1 MYDKLVLIQE
11 QFNYSANVQL
21 DMDNS
26 EKLLHYIP
34 NDTSVKLLKDYF
46 VDIVKDSPDSHS
58 HMIYGS
64 YGTGKSHFLTVLS
77 MLLSKQFVN
86 DIAFK
91 TFIDRLRTKDRL
103 LVNDIKS
110 FEKDNRKKPFLVV
123 PIVFDFP
130 DFNRCLFFSLQKVLL
145 KQGINIVFKTF
156 YHQAV
161 DVMKNW
167 MNNPT
172 SADRLASACAN
183 NRTTA
188 DKLLESLNRM
198 DTKAEKK
205 FLKVFSEVTYG
216 VKFVCEVASIVD
228 AIDQV
233 NEVTQNR
240 YAGIVF
246 IFDEFGRYMEDNLKS
261 IKVSQ
266 IQQLSEY
273 CDHGDGNNHII
284 LVSHKE
290 ISQYTK
296 EHGQKLAEEWKKVER
311 RFRPFTMNSEK
322 DQSLFFAENVLYKK
336 ADVWNQFSRRFS
348 KELENVYT
356 QAMEFNA
363 YNVKIDKENNPYAA
377 CFPLHPISLFALD
390 KLSKKVAQNERTFF
404 TFLSSKEANTLYSF
418 LTTTPLEEFHIVGL
432 DYIYDYFESS
442 IKSMQSDS
450 SYEWF
455 RKLQIA
461 VNKLPQGTADDS
473 FEVKIL
479 KAIAVVGIV
488 GTANVLP
495 ATREV
500 FHCAIDGDNAEI
512 DEAVSTLIERRLI
525 KFSGITGTFDFYNSS
540 TINIDELIDENL
552 NAANDEAI
560 VKVLNDDFV
569 DFVVYPYDY
578 NDEYKITRV
587 FAPVFYSAA
596 LPEIMLTS
604 RINRLECDGTLVMT
618 LANDEHMNNIAEL
631 SANMNRTIFYVNTN
645 TSELIEA
652 VRRYIA
658 LKYIDTVKSKYTA
671 KDPAFEQE
679 LDYCL
684 NEQSALV
691 KKHIES
697 WKNSADN
704 TTVIAGGQI
713 HESGSMSDISDIASE
728 LMRNVYPDTLIVN
741 NELVNKNTL
750 TGTMTSSRRNAVEAI
765 LSGKDKQAYF
775 GLADLSPDYIFVRSV
790 LAKNDLYHDNDIH
803 YINARRD
810 NEHPQDKINDVF
822 SRFCNTAREAS
833 VGFDELVNVLTEPP
847 YGLRKGYLPLLIA
860 YMLVGYK
867 TEMVINSHDV
877 GQEITADLF
886 DKIVARPADYTFSIE
901 HLTDE
906 QKLFANNI
914 EKLFNGYLD
923 RTTYSKSRMK
933 ALYDAAFKHYKSV
946 SKFAR
951 TTEMFV
957 SEPTMRYR
965 KLMEKNNTNYSRF
978 VLRDLKSLTGDYE
991 SAIEMLR
998 TTVNELNTAIDR
1010 LKEKINSTIA
1020 GAVGAPENELIPYLR
1035 KLYMSEWEKK
1045 RKKSFDFSTNAF
1057 LDIVAQVNDDTN
1069 SDDFIRAVTKRVS
1082 GLEYSFWSDSHVDD
1096 FMMAIHKIVDTI
1108 NSYDPNVARSETE
1121 TMVTIANQNGSKS
1134 VLFDNSEMDNFAIT
1148 AKNKMAAVFDNFG
1161 LSLSHDNKVQI
1172 VLSLLNDLMEG
1183 K

>member
-11 QFNYSANVQL
+11 QFNYSINVQL

-34 NDTSVKLLKDYF
+34 NDTSIKLLKDYF
-46 VDIVKDSPDSHS
+46 IDIIKDAPNNHS

-77 MLLSKQFVN
+77 MLLSKQFAD
-86 DIAFK
+86 DIAFE
-91 TFIDRLRTKDRL
+91 TFINRLRTKDRL

-123 PIVFDFP
+123 PIMFDFP
-130 DFNRCLFFSLQKVLL
+130 DFNRCLFFSLQKILL

-167 MNNPT
+167 ISNPT
-172 SADRLASACAN
+172 SADRLASACVN
-183 NRTTA
+183 NKTTP

-240 YAGIVF
+240 YSGIVF
-246 IFDEFGRYMEDNLKS
+246 IFDEFGRYMEDNLKN

-273 CDHGDGNNHII
+273 CDHGSGNNHII

-296 EHGQKLAEEWKKVER
+296 EHGQKLATEWKKVEG
-311 RFRPFTMNSEK
+311 RFKPFTMNSEK
-322 DQSLFFAENVLYKK
+322 DQSLFFAENVLYKN
-336 ADVWNQFSRRFS
+336 ADVWNKFSRRFNQ
-348 KELENVYT
+348 ELENIYT
-356 QAMEFNA
+356 QSMEFNA
-363 YNVKIDKENNPYAA
+363 YNVKIDKKNNPYAS

-404 TFLSSKEANTLYSF
+404 TFLSGREANTLYSF
-418 LTTTPLEEFHIVGL
+418 LTTTPLNEFHIVGL
-432 DYIYDYFESS
+432 DYIYDYFESN
-442 IKSMQSDS
+442 IKSMQSDH

-461 VNKLPQGTADDS
+461 INKLPQGTANDS
-473 FEVKIL
+473 FEIKIL
-479 KAIAVVGIV
+479 KAITVVGII

-495 ATREV
+495 ATREI
-500 FHCAIDGDNAEI
+500 FHCAIDGDNIEI
-512 DEAVSTLIERRLI
+512 DQAVSHLIEHRLV
-525 KFSGITGTFDFYNSS
+525 KYSGITGTFDFYNSS
-540 TINIDELIDENL
+540 TINIDELIDENI

-560 VKVLNDDFV
+560 IKVLNEDFV

-578 NDEYKITRV
+578 NSEYKISRV
-587 FAPVFYSAA
+587 FAPVFYSAS
-596 LPEIMLTS
+596 LPGTTLTS
-604 RINRLECDGTLVMT
+604 RINRLECDGILVMA
-618 LANDEHMNNIAEL
+618 LANDEQLDNIVNL
-631 SANMNRTIFYVNTN
+631 SVDVDRTIFFVNTS
-645 TSELIEA
+645 TLELTEA

-658 LKYIDTVKSKYTA
+658 LKYIDTVKSKYTD

-679 LDYCL
+679 LEYCL

-713 HESGSMSDISDIASE
+713 YGIGSMSDISDIASE
-728 LMRNVYPDTLIVN
+728 LMRNAYPDTLIVN

-750 TGTMTSSRRNAVEAI
+750 TGTMASSRRNAVGAI
-765 LSGKDKQAYF
+765 LNSKDADNYF
-775 GLADLSPDYIFVRSV
+775 GLVGLSPDYIFVRSV
-790 LAKNDLYHDNDIH
+790 LAKNDLYHDNNIH
-803 YINARRD
+803 HINAKRD
-810 NEHPQDKINDVF
+810 NTRPQDAIRNIF
-822 SRFCNTAREAS
+822 SRFCNSARKAAI
-833 VGFDELVNVLTEPP
+833 GFDILINTLIAPP
-847 YGLRKGYLPLLIA
+847 YGLRKGYLPLLVA
-860 YMLVGYK
+860 YMLIGYK
-867 TEMVINSHDV
+867 SEMVITSHDV

-886 DKIVARPADYTFSIE
+886 EKIVARPDDYKFSIE
-901 HLTDE
+901 HLTNE
-906 QKLFANNI
+906 QKIFANDV
-914 EKLFNGYLD
+914 EKLFKTHLD
-923 RTTYSKSRMK
+923 KAIYSRSRMK
-933 ALYDAAFKHYKSV
+933 ALYDAEFKHYKSV

-965 KLMEKNNTNYSRF
+965 KLMEKNNTNYSKF
-978 VLRDLKSLTGDYE
+978 VLEDLKSLTGDYE

-998 TTVNELNTAIDR
+998 TTTNELDTAIDR
-1010 LKEKINSTIA
+1010 LGDKINSIIA
-1020 GAVGAPENELIPYLR
+1020 DAVGASENELIPFLR
-1035 KLYMSEWEKK
+1035 RLYATEWEEK

-1057 LDIVAQVNDDTN
+1057 LDTVAQIDDTTDR
-1069 SDDFIRAVTKRVS
+1069 DDFIREITRRVV
-1082 GLEYSFWSDSHVDD
+1082 GLEYSFWNDKHVED
-1096 FMMAIHKIVDTI
+1096 FAAAIQKIVGTI
-1108 NSYDPNVARSETE
+1108 NNYDPTVAHSETE

-1134 VLFDNSEMDNFAIT
+1134 VLFDNSDMDDFAIT
-1148 AKNKMAAVFDNFG
+1148 AKNKMSAVFDKFG
-1161 LSLSHDNKVQI
+1161 LSLSHDDKVQI

>member
-1 MYDKLVLIQE
+1 MYDELVLIQE

-46 VDIVKDSPDSHS
+46 IDIIKSSPDNHS

-77 MLLSKQFVN
+77 MLLSKQFVKET
-86 DIAFK
+86 AYK
-91 TFIDRLRTKDRL
+91 TFINRLRTKDKL
-103 LVNDIKS
+103 LMNDIKS
-110 FEKDNRKKPFLVV
+110 FESDNRKKPFLVV

-130 DFNRCLFFSLQKVLL
+130 DFNRCLYFSLQKALL

-167 MNNPT
+167 MSNT
-172 SADRLASACAN
+172 SSAERLASACAN
-183 NRTTA
+183 NRTTP
-188 DKLLESLNRM
+188 DKLLEALNQM
-198 DTKAEKK
+198 DAKAEKK
-205 FLKVFSEVTYG
+205 FLKVFFDVTYG
-216 VKFVCEVASIVD
+216 VKFVCEVANIGD

-233 NEVTQNR
+233 NEVTQNK
-240 YAGIVF
+240 YSGIVF

-273 CDHGDGNNHII
+273 CDHSDGNNHII

-296 EHGQKLAEEWKKVER
+296 EHGQKVADEWKKVER
-311 RFRPFTMNSEK
+311 RFKPFTMNSEK
-322 DQSLFFAENVLYKK
+322 DQSLFFAENVLYKN
-336 ADVWNQFSRRFS
+336 ADTWNKFSRRFAN
-348 KELENVYT
+348 ELENVYA
-356 QAMEFNA
+356 QAMEFNG
-363 YNVKIDKENNPYAA
+363 YNVEISAENNPYAA

-404 TFLSSKEANTLYSF
+404 TFLSSKESNTLYSF
-418 LTTTPLEEFHIVGL
+418 LTTTPLNEFHIVGL

-455 RKLQIA
+455 RKFQIA
-461 VNKLPQGTADDS
+461 VNKLPQGTTDDS
-473 FEVKIL
+473 YEVKVL
-479 KAIAVVGIV
+479 KAIAVVGII

-495 ATREV
+495 ATQEV

-512 DEAVSTLIERRLI
+512 DKAVSNLIANRLV

-560 VKVLNDDFV
+560 VKVLNEDFV

-578 NDEYKITRV
+578 NNEYKISRV
-587 FAPVFYSAA
+587 FAPVFYSAN
-596 LPEIMLTS
+596 LPVTSLNS

-618 LANDEHMNNIAEL
+618 LACEENIDYITDL
-631 SANMNRTIFYVNTN
+631 SIFMARTIFFIS
-645 TSELIEA
+645 TSTAELTDA

-658 LKYIDTVKSKYTA
+658 LKYLDTVKSKYTA

-679 LDYCL
+679 LEYCL
-684 NEQSALV
+684 NEQLALV

-704 TTVIAGGQI
+704 TTVIADGQI
-713 HESGSMSDISDIASE
+713 YESGSMSDISNIASE
-728 LMRNVYPDTLIVN
+728 IMENAYPDTLIVN

-750 TGTMTSSRRNAVEAI
+750 SGTMTSCRRNAVEAI
-765 LSGKDKQAYF
+765 LSGKDTDNYF

-790 LAKNDLYHDNDIH
+790 LAKNDLYHDDSIL
-803 YINARRD
+803 YINAKHDGSRPQGSIRD
-810 NEHPQDKINDVF
+810 EFDQ
-822 SRFCNTAREAS
+822 FCNTAKDTQ
-833 VGFDELVNVLTEPP
+833 VGFDKLVDKLTAPP
-847 YGLRKGYLPLLIA
+847 YGLRRGYLPLLIA

-867 TEMVINSHDV
+867 AEMVITSHDV
-877 GQEITADLF
+877 GQEVTADLF

-901 HLTDE
+901 HLTAE
-906 QKLFANNI
+906 QKFFAKNI
-914 EKLFNGYLD
+914 EELFKPYLD
-923 RTTYSKSRMK
+923 KSTYSKSRMK

-951 TTEMFV
+951 TTEIFV

-978 VLRDLKSLTGDYE
+978 VLEDLRSLTGDYE

-998 TTVNELNTAIDR
+998 TTKNELDTAIDR
-1010 LKEKINSTIA
+1010 LKNKINSIIA
-1020 GAVGAPENELIPYLR
+1020 GAVGAPENEVVPFLHNIYET
-1035 KLYMSEWEKK
+1035 EWKEK

-1057 LDIVAQVNDDTN
+1057 LDIVAQIDDDTD
-1069 SDDFIRAVTKRVS
+1069 SDDFIMEVTKRVS
-1082 GLEYSFWSDSHVDD
+1082 GLEYSFWSDRHVDD
-1096 FMMAIHKIVDTI
+1096 FMESIQKIVDTI
-1108 NSYDPNVARSETE
+1108 NNYDPAAGRTETE
-1121 TMVTIANQNGSKS
+1121 TMVTIASQNGTRS
-1134 VLFDNSEMDNFAIT
+1134 VLFDNSEMDDFAIT
-1148 AKNKMAAVFDNFG
+1148 AKNKMMAVFDNFK
-1161 LSLSHDNKVQI
+1161 LSLSHDDKVQI
-1172 VLSLLNDLMEG
+1172 ILSLLNDLMEG